1 MDTQGYIV
9 DHDTVRAAQQG
20 DPQASRRIIEQL
32 HQPLLGFIYKRLGPS
47 WRPQLEDIAQDVFLK
62 VFRVLDRFD
71 HERGVR
77 FSTWVFTMARN
88 HCIDLLKKKRIPTV
102 SISGRDEERG
112 SWELED
118 QQGLQPERAALSSE
132 IGARLDQALR
142 EINPEQAEV
151 YQLRERQGWEFRD
164 IARRMGVA
172 EGTIKSR
179 LHRARAAL
187 RALLADLQPSG
198 LRAQPA

>member
-1 MDTQGYIV
+1 MTKDSYIV
-9 DHDTVRAAQQG
+9 EHETVRAAQAG
-20 DPQASRRIIEQL
+20 DAAASRLIIEQL
-32 HQPLLGFIYKRLGPS
+32 HQPLLGFVYRLLGPS

-62 VFRVLDRFD
+62 VFRALDRFD

-88 HCIDLLKKKRIPTV
+88 HCFDLLKKRRVPTV
-102 SISGRDEERG
+102 SLSAGDPER
-112 SWELED
+112 SPWDPED
-118 QQGLQPERAALSSE
+118 AHALRPERAALSRE

-151 YQLRERQGWEFRD
+151 YDLRERQGWEFKD

-187 RALLADLQPSG
+187 RQLLADLQP
-198 LRAQPA
+198 QPTPHPA